1 MAKDDE
7 PREGAVDESGFYD
20 PAGKEEPVTPADE
33 PGKAKDGDAPD
44 NVRQL
49 PGANGGREGKPLEE
63 AADDPDEPETDAD
76 GQLVFQ
82 TYEEGKKVTLG
93 NLVQRG
99 TPVSYRFA
107 MTGKSVPS
115 IQGGLID
122 PYSTSVPLIADCV
135 VDADKVQYIRGEN
148 QKVKEV
154 IVYMTL
160 KPRQV
165 ADLRTE
171 QGQVWL
177 AEMMKAVDAA

>member
-1 MAKDDE
+1 MAKDEDKPAGEDE
-7 PREGAVDESGFYD
+7 DGFYD
-20 PAGKEEPVTPADE
+20 PAAAGDPVTPADGE
-33 PGKAKDGDAPD
+33 GKARDG
-44 NVRQL
+44 NVHQL
-49 PGANGGREGKPLEE
+49 PGTEGGRPGAPLEE
-63 AADDPDEPETDAD
+63 KADEGADPEEESD
-76 GQLVFQ
+76 GQLVFE
-82 TYEEGKKVTLG
+82 TFEAGKKVTLG

-99 TPVSYRFA
+99 TPVSYRFKV
-107 MTGKSVPS
+107 TGKSVPS
-115 IQGGLID
+115 IKGGLID

-135 VDADKVQYIRGEN
+135 VDADTVQYVRDDQ

-177 AEMMKAVDAA
+177 AEMMKGVEDAA